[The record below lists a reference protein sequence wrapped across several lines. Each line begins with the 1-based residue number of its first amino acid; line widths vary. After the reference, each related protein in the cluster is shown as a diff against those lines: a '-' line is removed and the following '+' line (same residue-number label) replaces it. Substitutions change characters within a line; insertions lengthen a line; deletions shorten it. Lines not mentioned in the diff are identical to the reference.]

1 MDGEPLIRWDWLVAH
16 LGPIGD
22 RVGQHL
28 YLATIAVAVGF
39 AVSFA
44 LAALSIRRRRVYPI
58 VTFVATAAY
67 TIPSF
72 ALFAALVPVT
82 GLTTVTAEVPL
93 ILYTIVLF
101 LPNIVAGFDSV
112 PFDVLDAADGMGFTR
127 GQRWWRVELPLA
139 VPLVVAGLRL
149 ASVSTIGLVTVS
161 AILGDSLGGLGY
173 YILDGYH
180 RHFTTEI
187 LVGGL
192 LSIVLAV
199 IADVAFVLLQRF
211 LTPWAARRTPHVQ
224 RNEPAQWI

>member
-1 MDGEPLIRWDWLVAH
+1 MSGEPLVRWDWLFAH
-16 LGPIGD
+16 IGPISE
-22 RVGQHL
+22 RMGQHL
-28 YLATIAVAVGF
+28 YLAGIAVGIGF
-39 AVSFA
+39 AISFA
-44 LAALSIRRRRVYPI
+44 LAAVSIRRRRVYPF
-58 VTFVATAAY
+58 VTLLATAAY

-82 GLTTVTAEVPL
+82 GLSVLTAEIPL
-93 ILYTIVLF
+93 VLYTFVLF
-101 LPNIVAGFDSV
+101 VPNIVAGFDSV
-112 PFDVLDAADGMGFTR
+112 PWDVLDAADGMGFTR

-187 LVGGL
+187 LAGGL
-192 LSIVLAV
+192 LSIALAV
-199 IADVAFVLLQRF
+199 AADLGFVLLQRF
-211 LTPWAARRTPHVQ
+211 LTPWAARRTEKA
-224 RNEPAQWI
+224 RWT

>member
-1 MDGEPLIRWDWLVAH
+1 MSTEPLVRWDWLFGH
-16 LGPIGD
+16 LGPIAD

-28 YLATIAVAVGF
+28 YLAAIAVGVGF
-39 AVSFA
+39 AISFA
-44 LAALSIRRRRVYPI
+44 LAAVSIRRRRLYPL
-58 VTFVATAAY
+58 VTLLATAAY

-82 GLTTVTAEVPL
+82 GLTTITVEFPLVLYTL
-93 ILYTIVLF
+93 ILFV
-101 LPNIVAGFDSV
+101 PNIVAGFDTV
-112 PFDVLDAADGMGFTR
+112 PWDVLDAADGMGFTR

-161 AILGDSLGGLGY
+161 AILGDSFGGLGY

-192 LSIVLAV
+192 LSIGLAV
-199 IADVAFVLLQRF
+199 IADLGFVLLQRF
-211 LTPWAARRTPHVQ
+211 LTPWAARRTSGAP
-224 RNEPAQWI
+224 WT